1 MLFLLC
7 DNRLPGQKT
16 TGHSSH
22 KFISKMTHYFEILS
36 AQITLSCECRKHA
49 FVFI

>member
-7 DNRLPGQKT
+7 DKLPGQKT

-22 KFISKMTHYFEILS
+22 KFISEDD
-36 AQITLSCECRKHA
+36 TL
-49 FVFI
+49 FWDI